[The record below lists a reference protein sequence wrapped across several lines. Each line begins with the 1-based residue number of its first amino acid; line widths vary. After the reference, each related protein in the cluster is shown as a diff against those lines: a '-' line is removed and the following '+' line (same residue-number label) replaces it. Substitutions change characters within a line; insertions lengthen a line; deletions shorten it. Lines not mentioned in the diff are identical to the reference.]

1 MGTVIELGKPNAK
14 QDLFLRDTHR
24 HVGFGGARGGG
35 KSWAVR
41 TKAVL
46 LASKYKGISQMIVRK
61 SFPELEA
68 NHIAPFRKLLGIGRP
83 GCPFKFNE
91 SKKIIRFP
99 NGSTIRFAY
108 CDRDSDTDR
117 YQGTEVDVLYLDEA
131 TQLSEQQI
139 HDLNAC
145 VRGTNPEFPLRTYY
159 TCNPGGKGHAYIKRL
174 FVDRQYVGKEKPEQ
188 YSFIQSLVYDN
199 KVLLE
204 AHPEYVDEL
213 ENLPEAR
220 RKAWLYG
227 DWNSFVGQVFVEWRD
242 DPHHYQDRRWT
253 HVIDDFPVDSSWK
266 IYRSF
271 DFGYAKPFSVGWYAV
286 DHVGKIY
293 RIREYYGCTGEPN
306 VGLMLTPQEIAKTI
320 REIESTDPNLK
331 GKQISGIADPA
342 IWDKSHGESIAEM
355 MEQERIYFSPGDHAR
370 LAGKMQFHYRLAFD
384 SMGIPMFYC
393 FKSCRHFIRTI
404 PILIYDEKKVEDIDT
419 TLEDHIYDEARYL
432 FMEHPLNPRKAEEK
446 KMPAED
452 PLNQWTQPRTQRGGL
467 YA

>member
-1 MGTVIELGKPNAK
+1 MAFEVDLGKPNEK
-14 QDLFLRDTHR
+14 QHMFLLDTHR
-24 HVGFGGARGGG
+24 HVAFGGARGGG
-35 KSWAVR
+35 KSWAIR
-41 TKAVL
+41 TKACA
-46 LASKYKGISQMIVRK
+46 LAERYPGIQMMIIRRT
-61 SFPELEA
+61 FPELKA
-68 NHIAPFRKLLGIGRP
+68 NHIRPFKRLLHIGQP
-83 GCPFKFNE
+83 GCPVKYNE
-91 SKKIIRFP
+91 SEKLITFP
-99 NGSTIRFAY
+99 NGSTILFGY
-108 CDRDSDTDR
+108 CDTEADTDR
-117 YQGTEVDVLYLDEA
+117 YQGTEVDVLFLDEA
-131 TQLSEQQI
+131 TQLTEQQI

-145 VRGTNPEFPLRTYY
+145 VRSVQGNMPLRTYY
-159 TCNPGGKGHAYIKRL
+159 TCNPGGRGHAYIKRL
-174 FVDRQYVGKEKPEQ
+174 FVDRQYIGKEKPEQ

-242 DPHHYQDRRWT
+242 DPNHYQDRRWT

-432 FMEHPLNPRKAEEK
+432 FMEHPLNPRKAEQK
-446 KMPAED
+446 IMPAED

>member
-1 MGTVIELGKPNAK
+1 MSTVIELGKPNAK

-68 NHIAPFRKLLGIGRP
+68 NHIAPFRKLLSIGRP
-83 GCPFKFNE
+83 GCPFKYND

-117 YQGTEVDVLYLDEA
+117 MQGTEVDVLYLDEA

-145 VRGTNPEFPLRTYY
+145 VRGTNPDFPLRTYY

-174 FVDRQYVGKEKPEQ
+174 FVDRQYIGKEKPEQ

-242 DPHHYQDRRWT
+242 DPNHYQDRRWT

-306 VGLMLTPQEIAKTI
+306 VGLMLTPQEIARNI
-320 REIESTDPNLK
+320 RDIESTDPNLK

-432 FMEHPLNPRKAEEK
+432 FMEHPINPRKAEQK
-446 KMPAED
+446 IMPAED
-452 PLNQWTQPRTQRGGL
+452 PLNQWTPQPRRGGL

>member
-1 MGTVIELGKPNAK
+1 MAFEVDLGKPNEK
-14 QDLFLRDTHR
+14 QHRFLLDTHR
-24 HVGFGGARGGG
+24 HVAFGGARGGG
-35 KSWAVR
+35 KSWAIR
-41 TKAVL
+41 TKACA
-46 LASKYKGISQMIVRK
+46 LAEQYPGIQMMIIRRT
-61 SFPELEA
+61 FPELKA
-68 NHIAPFRKLLGIGRP
+68 NHIRPFKRLLHIGQP
-83 GCPFKFNE
+83 GCPVKYNDSE
-91 SKKIIRFP
+91 KLITFP
-99 NGSTIRFAY
+99 NGSSILFGY
-108 CDRDSDTDR
+108 CDTEADTDR
-117 YQGTEVDVLYLDEA
+117 YQGTEVDVLFLDEA
-131 TQLSEQQI
+131 TQLTEQQI

-145 VRGTNPEFPLRTYY
+145 VRSVEGDKPLRTYY
-159 TCNPGGKGHAYIKRL
+159 TCNPGGRGHAYIKRL

-199 KVLLE
+199 KILLE

-242 DPHHYQDRRWT
+242 DPNHYQDRRWT
-253 HVIDDFPVDSSWK
+253 HVIDDFPVDASWK

-286 DHVGKIY
+286 DHSNRIY

-306 VGLMLTPQEIAKTI
+306 VGLMITPQEIAKTI

-331 GKQISGIADPA
+331 GKTISGIADPA

-384 SMGIPMFYC
+384 KMGIPMFYC

-432 FMEHPLNPRKAEEK
+432 FMEHPLNPRKDIQK
-446 KMPAED
+446 QMPADD
-452 PLNQWTQPRTQRGGL
+452 PLNQWSTPRTTRGGI

>member
-1 MGTVIELGKPNAK
+1 M
-14 QDLFLRDTHR
+14 
-24 HVGFGGARGGG
+24 
-35 KSWAVR
+35 
-41 TKAVL
+41 
-46 LASKYKGISQMIVRK
+46 
-61 SFPELEA
+61 
-68 NHIAPFRKLLGIGRP
+68 
-83 GCPFKFNE
+83 
-91 SKKIIRFP
+91 
-99 NGSTIRFAY
+99 
-108 CDRDSDTDR
+108 
-117 YQGTEVDVLYLDEA
+117 DVLYLDEA

-174 FVDRQYVGKEKPEQ
+174 FVDRQYIGKEKPEQ

-242 DPHHYQDRRWT
+242 DPNHYQDRRWT

-306 VGLMLTPQEIAKTI
+306 VGLMITPQEIARTI

-393 FKSCRHFIRTI
+393 FKSCRNFIRTI

-432 FMEHPLNPRKAEEK
+432 FMEHPINPRKAEQK
-446 KMPAED
+446 IMPAED
-452 PLNQWTQPRTQRGGL
+452 PLNQWTPQPRRGGL

>member
-1 MGTVIELGKPNAK
+1 MAFEVELGRPNEK
-14 QDLFLRDTHR
+14 QHKFLLDTHR
-24 HVGFGGARGGG
+24 HVAFGGARGGG
-35 KSWAVR
+35 KSWAIR
-41 TKAVL
+41 TKACA
-46 LASKYKGISQMIVRK
+46 LAERYPGIQMMIIRRT
-61 SFPELEA
+61 FPELKA
-68 NHIAPFRKLLGIGRP
+68 NHIRPFKRLLHIGQP
-83 GCPFKFNE
+83 GCPVKYNE
-91 SKKIIRFP
+91 SEKLITFP
-99 NGSTIRFAY
+99 NGSTILFGY
-108 CDRDSDTDR
+108 CDTEADTDR
-117 YQGTEVDVLYLDEA
+117 YQGTEVDVLFLDEA
-131 TQLSEQQI
+131 TQLTEQQI

-145 VRGTNPEFPLRTYY
+145 VRSVQGNMPLRTYY
-159 TCNPGGKGHAYIKRL
+159 TCNPGGRGHAYIKRL

-242 DPHHYQDRRWT
+242 DPNHYQDRRWT

-306 VGLMLTPQEIAKTI
+306 VGLMLTPQEIARNI
-320 REIESTDPNLK
+320 RDIESTDPNLK

-384 SMGIPMFYC
+384 PMGIPMFYC

-432 FMEHPLNPRKAEEK
+432 FMEHPINPRKAEQK
-446 KMPAED
+446 IMPAED
-452 PLNQWTQPRTQRGGL
+452 PLNQWTPQPRRGGL

>member
-1 MGTVIELGKPNAK
+1 MAFEVELGRPNEK
-14 QDLFLRDTHR
+14 QHMFLLDTHR
-24 HVGFGGARGGG
+24 HVAFGGARGGG
-35 KSWAVR
+35 KSWAIR
-41 TKAVL
+41 TKACA
-46 LASKYKGISQMIVRK
+46 LAERYPGIQMMIIRRT
-61 SFPELEA
+61 FPELKA
-68 NHIAPFRKLLGIGRP
+68 NHIRPFKRLLHIGQP
-83 GCPFKFNE
+83 GCPVKYNE
-91 SKKIIRFP
+91 SEKLITFP
-99 NGSTIRFAY
+99 NGSTILFGY
-108 CDRDSDTDR
+108 CDTEADTDR
-117 YQGTEVDVLYLDEA
+117 YQGTEVDVLFLDEA
-131 TQLSEQQI
+131 TQLTEQQI

-145 VRGTNPEFPLRTYY
+145 VRSVQGNMPLRTYY
-159 TCNPGGKGHAYIKRL
+159 TCNPGGRGHAYIKRL

-242 DPHHYQDRRWT
+242 DPNHYQDRQWT
-253 HVIDDFPVDSSWK
+253 HVIDDFPVDPSWR

-384 SMGIPMFYC
+384 KMGIPMFYC
-393 FKSCRHFIRTI
+393 FKSCRNFIRTI
-404 PILIYDEKKVEDIDT
+404 PILIYDEKKVDCIDFT
-419 TLEDHIYDEARYL
+419 DDSYIVYDLGDGDTHDHIMTNYIIGLANIRPDTY
-432 FMEHPLNPRKAEEK
+432 KAYKDKLKERMK
-446 KMPAED
+446 T
-452 PLNQWTQPRTQRGGL
+452 W
-467 YA
+467 

>member
-1 MGTVIELGKPNAK
+1 M
-14 QDLFLRDTHR
+14 
-24 HVGFGGARGGG
+24 
-35 KSWAVR
+35 
-41 TKAVL
+41 
-46 LASKYKGISQMIVRK
+46 MIVRK
-61 SFPELEA
+61 TYPELKA
-68 NHIAPFRKLLGIGRP
+68 NHIRPLKKLLGIGTK
-83 GCPFKFNE
+83 GCLVKYNDSE
-91 SKKIIRFP
+91 KLMTFP
-99 NGSTIRFAY
+99 NGSTILFAY
-108 CDRDSDTDR
+108 CDTESDTDR
-117 YQGTEVDVLYLDEA
+117 YQGTEIHVLFLDEA
-131 TQLSEQQI
+131 TQLSQKQI
-139 HDLNAC
+139 EDLNAC
-145 VRGTNPEFPLRTYY
+145 VRSTDEDMPLRTYY

-174 FVDRQYVGKEKPEQ
+174 FVDRIFVGREKPEQ

-199 KVLLE
+199 EILLD
-204 AHPEYVDEL
+204 AHPEYLDAL
-213 ENLPEAR
+213 ENLPEAK
-220 RKAWLYG
+220 RKAWLMG

-242 DPHHYQDRRWT
+242 DPNHYQDRRWT

-306 VGLMLTPQEIAKTI
+306 VGLMLTPQEIARNI
-320 REIESTDPNLK
+320 RDIESTDPNLK

-432 FMEHPLNPRKAEEK
+432 FMEHPINPRKAEQK
-446 KMPAED
+446 IMPAED
-452 PLNQWTQPRTQRGGL
+452 PLNQWTQPRRGGL